1 MTNYEVVAYAR
12 IALANLLENN
22 KKINDDM
29 LFYEMNALFDLY
41 SEEAIKKKF

>member
-1 MTNYEVVAYAR
+1 MTNYEAVAYAR

-29 LFYEMNALFDLY
+29 LFYEMKL
-41 SEEAIKKKF
+41 